1 METYYEPRL
10 GFHTVNTSSHIL
22 RKLKLMA
29 DSEGSESLTFKSGRI
44 LQPHNFLA
52 FSVATNREPTSS
64 PSLPSL

>member
-44 LQPHNFLA
+44 L
-52 FSVATNREPTSS
+52 
-64 PSLPSL
+64 